1 MGLGKEFLG
10 PVREALR
17 NFEAAVRKDR
27 TMSFEGKAVRRQ
39 DVDRA
44 RERVMDAVMEM
55 AKKLEER
62 VKKQLQ

>member
-1 MGLGKEFLG
+1 MGLGKEYLG

-17 NFEAAVRKDR
+17 NFETAVRTDQKI
-27 TMSFEGKAVRRQ
+27 SFESKAVRRQ

-44 RERVMDAVMEM
+44 REKVMDAVMEL

-62 VKKQLQ
+62 FAKS

>member
-10 PVREALR
+10 PVRDALR
-17 NFEAAVRKDR
+17 NFEDAVRKDQKLG
-27 TMSFEGKAVRRQ
+27 FESKAVRRQ

-44 RERVMDAVMEM
+44 RERVMDAVMEL

-62 VKKQLQ
+62 FAKR